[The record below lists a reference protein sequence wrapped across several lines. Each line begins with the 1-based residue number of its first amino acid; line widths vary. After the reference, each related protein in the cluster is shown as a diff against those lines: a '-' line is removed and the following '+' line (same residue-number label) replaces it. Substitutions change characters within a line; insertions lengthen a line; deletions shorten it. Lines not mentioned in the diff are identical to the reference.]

1 MWFIPTPNTIE
12 AKRTKVVQKF
22 REIEAKTEQN
32 CPKLHKIEW
41 RMKIIIP
48 KSRINR
54 NRLYL
59 PKIEAKAYLIDLPK
73 LLACVRGV
81 LGNKCAGHHNLKTVQ
96 MREIMFK

>member
-1 MWFIPTPNTIE
+1 MVYSNSKYDRSK
-12 AKRTKVVQKF
+12 ANQVSQKF

-32 CPKLHKIEW
+32 CPKLHRIE
-41 RMKIIIP
+41 RRIKIIIP

-73 LLACVRGV
+73 LLAYVDDV
-81 LGNKCAGHHNLKTVQ
+81 NLFHLFNKRIAK
-96 MREIMFK
+96 